1 MNPLLKLT
9 RNSARGHGVEEF
21 CYVSCEFAGVLEQ
34 EPVAAGVDT
43 TFRPWAHGLHVW
55 PVFISAGI
63 PESALAIEDLA
74 GFFRLHARSDTL
86 EETAS

>member
-1 MNPLLKLT
+1 
-9 RNSARGHGVEEF
+9 
-21 CYVSCEFAGVLEQ
+21 
-34 EPVAAGVDT
+34 VAAGVDT
-43 TFRPWAHGLHVW
+43 TFQPWAHGLHVW